1 MMKLKTI
8 KRDTNLLEIG
18 FEEESLGFVNL
29 VKEELWENEN
39 IDEAVCIKEHP
50 YMAEPKLY
58 VKMKGKNTPETAL
71 ERAVKRIQVKIK
83 EMEGEFERALK
94 S

>member
-71 ERAVKRIQVKIK
+71 ERAVKRIQVKVK